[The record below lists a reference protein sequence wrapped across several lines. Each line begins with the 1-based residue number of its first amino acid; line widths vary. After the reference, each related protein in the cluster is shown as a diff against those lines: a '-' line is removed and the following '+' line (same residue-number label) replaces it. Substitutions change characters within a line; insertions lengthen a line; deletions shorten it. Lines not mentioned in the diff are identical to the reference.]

1 MCDEIYELMKGFI
14 SAAKLI
20 YLEKDLEY
28 SINF

>member
-1 MCDEIYELMKGFI
+1 MCNEVYKIMKGFI

-28 SINF
+28 IINF